1 MKMEGNMKKFDK
13 RVVPGTKVLL
23 NDWHGWHTVKSIHP
37 TRKWIQVDDFVG
49 SFQRGH
55 VLKFSNK
62 KKEKRSNE

>member
-1 MKMEGNMKKFDK
+1 MRKFDK
-13 RVVPGTKVLL
+13 RVVPGTRVLL
-23 NDWHGWHTVKSIHP
+23 EWHGWHTVTSVHP

-62 KKEKRSNE
+62 K

>member
-1 MKMEGNMKKFDK
+1 MKKFDK
-13 RVVPGTKVLL
+13 RVVVGTKVLL
-23 NDWHGWHTVKSIHP
+23 EYHGWRVVTSVHP